1 MRQHISNRR
10 YIECEAHIAV
20 KETFV
25 SLTYICSVFV
35 LKIMKFQKEFLPQFC
50 RRPHKASLSAGR
62 RDPPLQRLPCVVLT
76 STKPPLCKGR
86 GTACGGGI
94 VYLMIFALQKS
105 TSIPNCVVTKYALL
119 HFAIRK
125 ISPAPLFLLFPTQRT
140 SFCLV
145 SGALLSAFRIAI
157 PAPFTFY
164 LNFILHKSYK
174 SVVQF

>member
-1 MRQHISNRR
+1 MRSTSFFILIGRAQ
-10 YIECEAHIAV
+10 
-20 KETFV
+20 
-25 SLTYICSVFV
+25 
-35 LKIMKFQKEFLPQFC
+35 
-50 RRPHKASLSAGR
+50 RPS
-62 RDPPLQRLPCVVLT
+62 P
-76 STKPPLCKGR
+76 TKPPLCKGR

-157 PAPFTFY
+157 PAPYVLIAFF
-164 LNFILHKSYK
+164 LFANFEDTYHHIGKYK
-174 SVVQF
+174 ITNTHFVTIKYRISV